1 MNQDLSDTEDYEAT
15 SEILSG
21 SMVFEDTSDSLAFN
35 SPKVLPPIVSLFINY
50 GGQGSRNL
58 IITFCNF

>member
-21 SMVFEDTSDSLAFN
+21 STVFEDTSESIAYA
-35 SPKVLPPIVSLFINY
+35 STKVLPPIVCPYIK
-50 GGQGSRNL
+50 
-58 IITFCNF
+58 II